1 MKCPNCGANLTI
13 DDEVC
18 SFCGN
23 ASPFAA
29 KHRREMRRFTS
40 DFNRTKS
47 DVLKKSRLQSKW
59 TAKITLIAVMIAL
72 NFIVWFLNMNFYE
85 VERFINNRQIE
96 ANYFVH
102 KTKLDA
108 FEAERDF
115 IGFAEYFNEHGMYSC
130 DLMDEYRAV
139 YDVSNN
145 LTTVYRYIMQI
156 VTEEETEYYTNERKI
171 EYVAEQMDYI
181 YRYSVAD
188 DYSDPDRYKPVHQ
201 ECMDDLVQLMEDM
214 VQTYLNVSDEDI
226 AAFPELS
233 KARRQIIIEEGLGIN
248 E

>member
-29 KHRREMRRFTS
+29 KHRKEMRHFTR
-40 DFNRTKS
+40 DYNRTKS
-47 DVLKKSRLQSKW
+47 DMLKKSRLQSKW
-59 TAKITLIAVMIAL
+59 IAKITLIAVMLAL
-72 NFIVWFLNMNFYE
+72 NFIIWFLNMNFYD

-96 ANYFVH
+96 ANYIVH
-102 KTKLDA
+102 KAKLDA

-115 IGFAEYFNEHGMYSC
+115 IGFSEYYNEHGMYSC

-139 YDVSNN
+139 YDVSSN
-145 LTTVYRYIMQI
+145 LTTVYKYLMQI
-156 VTEEETEYYTNERKI
+156 VTEEETDYYTNERKI
-171 EYVAEQMDYI
+171 EYISEQMDYI

-201 ECMDDLVQLMEDM
+201 ECMDDLVELMEDM
-214 VQTYLNVSDEDI
+214 IQTYMNVSDEDM